1 MLHEQGD
8 LEAWSAVLSKVPPA
22 AESESEIWRFRG
34 LLKER
39 AGDWAGAAR
48 AYREALKRDPYITAC
63 HYRLALVEERLGHRD
78 VAAEHRKKADQ
89 LREAQGQLQPA
100 YTDVVEAQEH
110 RTPSAPDLP
119 AAMRRLAS
127 VCETLGWARLAE
139 AWNELADDSRVRDGE
154 IDVRGY

>member
-8 LEAWSAVLSKVPPA
+8 LDAWSAVLAKVPPS

-39 AGDWAGAAR
+39 ASDWAGAAR
-48 AYREALKRDPYITAC
+48 AYREALERNPYITAY

-78 VAAEHRKKADQ
+78 VAVEHRKKADR
-89 LREAQGQLQPA
+89 LREASGQLLPA
-100 YTDVVEAQEH
+100 FTDIMDAQEH
-110 RTPSAPDLP
+110 RTSNAPDLSTS
-119 AAMRRLAS
+119 MRRLAT

-139 AWNELADDSRVRDGE
+139 AWNKLADSPRDPDRVAK
-154 IDVRGY
+154 